1 MKVMLAGYNVDADI
15 IETLKEKAD
24 WDRDNVTPETLS
36 ASYARISRDPRDV
49 SVLRQV
55 ASAEVDGAR
64 KSNERIIFG
73 FGHHSVAEHAVF
85 NLDIIGLSRLAVE
98 EVQRARLASYT
109 EKSQR
114 YITLEGDYFT
124 PEEFRGEPIELEFRE
139 TVAFQNKTYSALYEA
154 LKKHLFVKHAET
166 VKTPLG
172 ERTVDGWAKEDA
184 RYVVSLAT
192 LSQMGMTA
200 NARTLENMLRRFR
213 SSRLPEVR
221 ELADGIF
228 SIVGNFTPSIIQFT
242 EPNAYD
248 TMRRDDIRE
257 MSGELKLAAAGDG
270 HAGNDEVSLIS
281 CTPDADAVICAAV
294 VFQYSGQSYR
304 ECLDAVMKMNDGEKK
319 RIIKTALSKR
329 EFFNSVDRTFETIDF
344 TYELTVSASN
354 YAQLKRH
361 RMNTQIVQDYDPA
374 LGFTVPPSIT
384 EVNMEV
390 PFREAMD
397 RSAETYARIKEA
409 YPDLKNYIL
418 TNAHRRRVVLKLNA
432 RELYHLVSLR
442 EDEHAQWDIRETAAR
457 MNTLARNA
465 APLACMMLCGKN
477 SFSRLRDEVFG

>member
-1 MKVMLAGYNVDADI
+1 MKVLLAGYNVDADI

-124 PEEFRGEPIELEFRE
+124 PEEFRGEPIEREFRE

-172 ERTVDGWAKEDA
+172 ERTVDGWAKEE
-184 RYVVSLAT
+184 R
-192 LSQMGMTA
+192 GMSFPW
-200 NARTLENMLRRFR
+200 RPCRRW
-213 SSRLPEVR
+213 
-221 ELADGIF
+221 G
-228 SIVGNFTPSIIQFT
+228 
-242 EPNAYD
+242 
-248 TMRRDDIRE
+248 
-257 MSGELKLAAAGDG
+257 
-270 HAGNDEVSLIS
+270 
-281 CTPDADAVICAAV
+281 
-294 VFQYSGQSYR
+294 
-304 ECLDAVMKMNDGEKK
+304 
-319 RIIKTALSKR
+319 
-329 EFFNSVDRTFETIDF
+329 
-344 TYELTVSASN
+344 
-354 YAQLKRH
+354 
-361 RMNTQIVQDYDPA
+361 
-374 LGFTVPPSIT
+374 
-384 EVNMEV
+384 
-390 PFREAMD
+390 
-397 RSAETYARIKEA
+397 
-409 YPDLKNYIL
+409 
-418 TNAHRRRVVLKLNA
+418 
-432 RELYHLVSLR
+432 
-442 EDEHAQWDIRETAAR
+442 
-457 MNTLARNA
+457 
-465 APLACMMLCGKN
+465 
-477 SFSRLRDEVFG
+477 